1 MVDKTRS
8 LNSYVFKILLVAA
21 AVFFLCFSGAVSV
34 SAAAK
39 LVLLKN
45 EKTYTSYDLTGNGK
59 KDKLRYSAKLGRIY
73 VNGKAQKLFAGVSD
87 PGRVRVF
94 YYSLNRSN
102 TFILVEY
109 AKSTATKISNGYRYS
124 GGKFKKACEPMGAY
138 TSCRIG
144 RLSGNNLI
152 LYTSPS
158 SGAATLSFTG
168 ISGKPFEYEETYKIN
183 TTKHTVVRA
192 SNYAKIRSA
201 KSYYFI
207 TNKSIKLS
215 SSGKTLNTSGPTL
228 EYGQKVSLGRVFFS
242 YSGNDAKSGT
252 KIYELK
258 FGGKTGWMKETSGRK
273 FSKNDPFAGKRFDF
287 FKDVVAAEFFHNTSP
302 DTAFDNFMKKTG
314 ATKHYF
320 SEDDS
325 YEWTGNNFV
334 VERISDVEE
343 GMETRFALNNKG
355 NKLISCA
362 GIEIGMTAD
371 EAARIYE
378 ATLRKCYASSDKKQ
392 TFTKRMYE
400 GGHVYYFVYKTGDM
414 NKDGSTLED
423 CVTMNVTNNIITSF
437 YYCQTYSYEVDV
449 D

>member
-1 MVDKTRS
+1 
-8 LNSYVFKILLVAA
+8 
-21 AVFFLCFSGAVSV
+21 
-34 SAAAK
+34 
-39 LVLLKN
+39 
-45 EKTYTSYDLTGNGK
+45 
-59 KDKLRYSAKLGRIY
+59 
-73 VNGKAQKLFAGVSD
+73 
-87 PGRVRVF
+87 
-94 YYSLNRSN
+94 
-102 TFILVEY
+102 
-109 AKSTATKISNGYRYS
+109 
-124 GGKFKKACEPMGAY
+124 
-138 TSCRIG
+138 
-144 RLSGNNLI
+144 
-152 LYTSPS
+152 
-158 SGAATLSFTG
+158 
-168 ISGKPFEYEETYKIN
+168 
-183 TTKHTVVRA
+183 
-192 SNYAKIRSA
+192 
-201 KSYYFI
+201 
-207 TNKSIKLS
+207 
-215 SSGKTLNTSGPTL
+215 
-228 EYGQKVSLGRVFFS
+228 
-242 YSGNDAKSGT
+242 
-252 KIYELK
+252 
-258 FGGKTGWMKETSGRK
+258 MKETSGRE

-320 SEDDS
+320 SEDDR

-392 TFTKRMYE
+392 TFTKRTYE